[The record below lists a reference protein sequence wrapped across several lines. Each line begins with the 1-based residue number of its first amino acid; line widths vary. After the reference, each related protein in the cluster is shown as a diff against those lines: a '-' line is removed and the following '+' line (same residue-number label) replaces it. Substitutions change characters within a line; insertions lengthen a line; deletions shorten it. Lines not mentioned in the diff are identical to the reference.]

1 MLNGRDFAMPSAV
14 GPNMKMLDLF
24 TVASVVAGAV
34 TAVGA
39 PLVHS
44 DLPGIDWGTALSQ
57 SEALGDLSDRAT
69 EDSSPSESVSSSTAS
84 RHA

>member
-1 MLNGRDFAMPSAV
+1 MPSTV
-14 GPNMKMLDLF
+14 GPDMKMLDLF

-44 DLPGIDWGTALSQ
+44 DLPGIDWGKALSQ
-57 SEALGDLSDRAT
+57 SEALGDLSDRTT
-69 EDSSPSESVSSSTAS
+69 EDSSPSESDSSSTAS